1 MMNTMT
7 LIAIR
12 TNVAGAM
19 VAAVWAMVSIVGLLH
34 YVFHRNG
41 PLPERCAPF
50 RTLGF
55 QGPPAFS
62 DCGYLDCTAGRGQG
76 TGGLSQC
83 AQVLSGLEPQQ
94 KSL

>member
-1 MMNTMT
+1 
-7 LIAIR
+7 
-12 TNVAGAM
+12 M

-34 YVFHRNG
+34 YAFHRNG
-41 PLPERCAPF
+41 PLPERRAPF

-62 DCGYLDCTAGRGQG
+62 DCGYLGCGYLDCTAGRGQG

-83 AQVLSGLEPQQ
+83 AQVLSGLKPQQ